1 MTDQNKLKEGGDGRG
16 GADPAHS
23 LHDPR
28 LKMMS
33 DVLTQPQAHSTPPP
47 GSNPAELNHNLEVGG
62 GVAVGGVGF
71 TPSHERLQRRMSGYR
86 SNSDKHFNHLDATT
100 NALNNQHREDTK
112 KLMKKFVDNNKPKKT
127 TKSKQSATSNNDN
140 SSSKANNMK
149 PQIQQANGLKR
160 PHPGANN
167 TSSSTSDVLGGSAA
181 GVNSAASEAKRMNLD
196 QNNVD
201 STAIKHE
208 VKPK

>member
-1 MTDQNKLKEGGDGRG
+1 
-16 GADPAHS
+16 
-23 LHDPR
+23 
-28 LKMMS
+28 MS
-33 DVLTQPQAHSTPPP
+33 DVLTQSQAHSTPPP
-47 GSNPAELNHNLEVGG
+47 GPNPAELNHSLEVDRVG
-62 GVAVGGVGF
+62 ALGGVGL
-71 TPSHERLQRRMSGYR
+71 PGRLPAPHERLQRRMSGYR

-196 QNNVD
+196 QNKGN
-201 STAIKHE
+201 
-208 VKPK
+208 